1 MKGRTMKDRVLEI
14 EFNYYIR
21 RLYKVFH
28 NNIELRSYLEG
39 VCALGDVDF
48 TTIVR
53 LAMLVKY
60 NQGSMHTNSVIS
72 ACVLKAGGYSLRD
85 IAKIQGLNLSTVYR
99 HLREYKNEDLALYR
113 KTEDIEFIEIKR
125 FMDTIKKLN
134 SIQVGGSNG

>member
-1 MKGRTMKDRVLEI
+1 MKDRVLEI

-60 NQGSMHTNSVIS
+60 NQGPMHTNSSLSTCI
-72 ACVLKAGGYSLRD
+72 LRAGGHSLRN
-85 IAKIQGLNLSTVYR
+85 IAAIEGLGLATICR
-99 HLREYKNEDLALYR
+99 HLKLHKNEELVLYS

-134 SIQVGGSNG
+134 SIQVGGSNE